1 MKSVNIVNVNGCEFF
16 VDGHD
21 SFMEMMEHIGIS
33 EEDVSEYSLANDQAE
48 ELKYAREHMYSDGVT
63 GDDFYQLV
71 EEMNNYL
78 EAFKVAADCLRKPS
92 RKGYTRADMADYI
105 DTTCSNFETIIP

>member
-1 MKSVNIVNVNGCEFF
+1 MKSVNIVNVNGREFF
-16 VDGHD
+16 LDGPD
-21 SFMEMMEHIGIS
+21 SFMDMMEYIGIPAQ
-33 EEDVSEYSLANDQAE
+33 DVSEYSLTNDQAE
-48 ELKYAREHMYSDGVT
+48 ELEYAREHMHSDGVT